1 MRLTWRFLHICV
13 SKQTIIDSGTT
24 FNESLIEIY
33 TLLFNKIHLN
43 SCLESRGQLSW
54 SGCVDMATATETT
67 LSGILFESFRTF
79 YFLHFE
85 KCGEREK
92 NLNLPCWYG
101 VLCNAWYRNVSVTIY
116 IYIYICIC
124 ICIWYVFVLL
134 KAWPYLVVH
143 PRKNHLHQKQK
154 YRTLF

>member
-1 MRLTWRFLHICV
+1 MRLTWRFVHICV

-43 SCLESRGQLSW
+43 SCLESRGHLFR
-54 SGCVDMATATETT
+54 SGCVDMATATGTT

-79 YFLHFE
+79 YFLNFE

-92 NLNLPCWYG
+92 IVIYLVDMVYCATHDTGMFL
-101 VLCNAWYRNVSVTIY
+101 LRY
-116 IYIYICIC
+116 IYIYLYMYMYMYIICVCTSKSLTISSSSS
-124 ICIWYVFVLL
+124 
-134 KAWPYLVVH
+134 A
-143 PRKNHLHQKQK
+143 
-154 YRTLF
+154 